1 MKDGGGL
8 AQARLVAVDAA
19 TLAAILME
27 ISTKLGKQF
36 SNYRMAFYL
45 FSFTSFLA
53 AMLSGNF
60 RQAYHDQVA
69 VKVQEYGQ
77 HHQIQFSEMP

>member
-1 MKDGGGL
+1 
-8 AQARLVAVDAA
+8 
-19 TLAAILME
+19 ME
-27 ISTKLGKQF
+27 TSTKLGKQF
-36 SNYRMAFYL
+36 SNYRMALYL

-53 AMLSGNF
+53 GMLSGNF
-60 RQAYHDQVA
+60 RQAYLELVA

>member
-1 MKDGGGL
+1 
-8 AQARLVAVDAA
+8 
-19 TLAAILME
+19 ME
-27 ISTKLGKQF
+27 TSTKLGKQF
-36 SNYRMAFYL
+36 SNYRMALYL

-53 AMLSGNF
+53 VMLSGNF

-69 VKVQEYGQ
+69 AKVQEYGQ

>member
-36 SNYRMAFYL
+36 SNYRMALYL

-53 AMLSGNF
+53 G
-60 RQAYHDQVA
+60 DA
-69 VKVQEYGQ
+69 VGQ
-77 HHQIQFSEMP
+77 FPPGVS

>member
-1 MKDGGGL
+1 M

-19 TLAAILME
+19 ALAPILME

-36 SNYRMAFYL
+36 SNYRMAIYL

-53 AMLSGNF
+53 VMLSGNF
-60 RQAYHDQVA
+60 RQTYLDQVA
-69 VKVQEYGQ
+69 AKVQEYGQ